1 MNLRHRVAAATA
13 AAALAATGLAL
24 APSAQ
29 ASAPAAAKATAAA
42 KAPAVAKT
50 AAGTNSLA
58 AVLTAGGVAFDKN
71 WNDYDIVTAAGL
83 AVLKAKPTS
92 KVSVLTDGSVALTAF
107 IPNDRAFQKLVK
119 DITGKTLLR
128 ERDVFGAVAKLGIPT
143 VEAVLLYHVVPGA
156 TITSG
161 QAVKANGAVL
171 TTALGSTI
179 KVRVYGGPVISLWD
193 KDRNSR
199 NPRVILSQ
207 VDINKGNAQIAHG
220 IDRVLRPV
228 NLPH

>member
-1 MNLRHRVAAATA
+1 MNLRHRAAAVTA
-13 AAALAATGLAL
+13 AAALVATGLAL

-29 ASAPAAAKATAAA
+29 AAAPKAAKS
-42 KAPAVAKT
+42 PAVAAT
-50 AAGTNSLA
+50 ATGTNSLA
-58 AVLTAGGVAFDKN
+58 AVLTAGGVGFDKN
-71 WNDYDIVTAAGL
+71 WNDYDIVTAAVL

-92 KVSVLTDGSVALTAF
+92 KVSVLTDGTVALTAF

-119 DITGKTLLR
+119 AISGKTLHR
-128 ERDVFGAVAKLGIPT
+128 ESDVFAAVAKLGIPT

-156 TITSG
+156 TITSA
-161 QAVKANGAVL
+161 QALKANGAVL

-179 KVRVYGGPVISLWD
+179 KVRVYRGPVISLWD

-207 VDINKGNAQIAHG
+207 VDINKGNVQIAHG